1 MHFVAYD
8 DHNGVTCSLV
18 IPNSKLCFAA
28 LASKK
33 KATSN
38 PWRHPWHWCSTLLAN
53 YYLLYCAPKESY
65 YVINEPTVLLY
76 SLRIRILHHS
86 WNVPEGLTVNP
97 VRSERTD
104 VW

>member
-18 IPNSKLCFAA
+18 IPNSKVCFAA

-33 KATSN
+33 SHLKSVA
-38 PWRHPWHWCSTLLAN
+38 PPLALVFDSPCEL
-53 YYLLYCAPKESY
+53 YYLLYCAPKES